1 MDNREEGLVEIYE
14 RIKAK
19 KDDIGLLAFRRTPTK
34 PLDPNQV
41 PLGIMLEDV
50 DTPVKPSDRTTA
62 GYPARRVLEVN
73 LELICNERDH
83 DIKSVYKEFRK
94 AVFMDRGMFEKVNV
108 KVADGVFINE
118 NRCEG
123 PYPYGIPNLLGMR
136 LILNLIYTDKGV

>member
-1 MDNREEGLVEIYE
+1 MDNREEGLVEIHE
-14 RIKAK
+14 RFKAK
-19 KDDIGLLAFRRTPTK
+19 KDDIGLVAFRRNPTQ
-34 PLDPNQV
+34 PLDPNQLPV
-41 PLGIMLEDV
+41 GIMLEDV
-50 DTPVKPSDRTTA
+50 DTVVKASSKTSF

-73 LELICNERDH
+73 LELICNEKHH

-108 KVADGVFINE
+108 KVADNTFISE

-123 PYPYGIPNLLGMR
+123 PYPYGVPNLLGMR